1 MNRKAFS
8 TEIDCYFCKLTHCKF
23 QELAAN
29 SENKEY
35 LHLTWLRF
43 KNGDKEAFAF
53 FYNLHIDRLYQ
64 YGLKLCN
71 DDDTVKDAIQE
82 VFLDLYLKRANEHT
96 NPENLKYYLLLALK
110 RNLIKKLKSK
120 RRFDEGEIPE
130 NNFQDM
136 EFSTEYQLIEKEQ
149 NEELRANVINALNQL
164 PGKQKEAIYLR
175 FNEALDY
182 PEIALILGITVE
194 SVRKQVYRALK
205 TIRELLDNKTN
216 TILFYFIS
224 KKR

>member
-1 MNRKAFS
+1 MIFS

-130 NNFQDM
+130 NKFQDL
-136 EFSTEYQLIEKEQ
+136 EFSAEYQLIEKEQ